1 MYSSQQ
7 HNLTAKELLFC
18 FLYFFQAQLSRFPVD
33 SGHLP
38 SFLFLKT
45 ARVGFCCLQS
55 KNPEQ
60 CRGTHGTE
68 FSPNSPSGGA
78 LRPGDLECSRR
89 PAIAMSQ
96 AVRATPKHQEPEGA
110 RSNNVDNGNP
120 SSRGSGGGTCRLS
133 NIARGSSGK
142 RTKNCAIPPPIGKQK
157 KSFITKL
164 LNY

>member
-1 MYSSQQ
+1 MPLCFSSPGKLQWTLAGSWPLSICFPNSSLVSFPMTSWKPKGHLEVFSPIILALSAPVRPKPGNATQVLRVRPRPRTLKQGWERQLVYSSQQ

-60 CRGTHGTE
+60 CTT
-68 FSPNSPSGGA
+68 FQ
-78 LRPGDLECSRR
+78 L
-89 PAIAMSQ
+89 
-96 AVRATPKHQEPEGA
+96 
-110 RSNNVDNGNP
+110 
-120 SSRGSGGGTCRLS
+120 
-133 NIARGSSGK
+133 
-142 RTKNCAIPPPIGKQK
+142 
-157 KSFITKL
+157 
-164 LNY
+164 